1 MALLTILHYPDE
13 RLYTVAKPVVAVDER
28 IRTVIDN
35 MFETMYAAKGIGL
48 AATQVNIHQRLIVID
63 ISEERNTPIAFINP
77 EIMERSGETEFE
89 EGCLSVPDTYDKV
102 TRAER
107 VTVRA
112 LDREGRPLITQADGL
127 LAICLQHEIDHLD
140 GKLFVQYLSELKQ
153 NRIRNKIKKR
163 EKHTL

>member
-1 MALLTILHYPDE
+1 M
-13 RLYTVAKPVVAVDER
+13 
-28 IRTVIDN
+28 
-35 MFETMYAAKGIGL
+35 
-48 AATQVNIHQRLIVID
+48 
-63 ISEERNTPIAFINP
+63 
-77 EIMERSGETEFE
+77 
-89 EGCLSVPDTYDKV
+89 